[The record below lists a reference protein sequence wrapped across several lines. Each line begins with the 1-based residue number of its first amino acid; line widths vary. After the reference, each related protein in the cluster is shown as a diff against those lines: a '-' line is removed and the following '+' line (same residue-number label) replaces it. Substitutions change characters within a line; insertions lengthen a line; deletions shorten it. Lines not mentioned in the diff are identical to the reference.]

1 MYTNIVKFYCIWR
14 LVSAFSYLYTLLSSS
29 SESEYSSELPSV
41 PSGDGLFEKPVK
53 PERKDDEDLTK
64 ISSLWTKSR
73 IRIRL
78 RLEFSSSQFEQN
90 KLIDKV
96 RISKNVIGD
105 TVIPI

>member
-1 MYTNIVKFYCIWR
+1 M
-14 LVSAFSYLYTLLSSS
+14 
-29 SESEYSSELPSV
+29 PSV